1 MTKQDILE
9 ELTERDLLLENDHI
23 ILVDGFEEA
32 FIGITANNPIQAIYD
47 YWVCLDILIQR
58 EGLDF
63 DNAIDSLDEFI
74 EQDLGNHTPRYIK
87 IV

>member
-47 YWVCLDILIQR
+47 YWICLDILIQR

-87 IV
+87 II

>member
-47 YWVCLDILIQR
+47 YWICLDILIQR

>member
-47 YWVCLDILIQR
+47 YWVCLDVLIQR

>member
-9 ELTERDLLLENDHI
+9 ELTERDLLLVNDHI

-47 YWVCLDILIQR
+47 YWVCLDVLIQR

>member
-9 ELTERDLLLENDHI
+9 ELTERDLLLVNDHI

>member
-9 ELTERDLLLENDHI
+9 ELTERNLLVKNDHI
-23 ILVDGFEEA
+23 VLVDGFEEA
-32 FIGITANNPIQAIYD
+32 FLGITANHPIQAIYD
-47 YWVCLDILIQR
+47 YWICLDILIQR

-87 IV
+87 VV

>member
-9 ELTERDLLLENDHI
+9 ELTERNLLVKNDHI
-23 ILVDGFEEA
+23 ILVDGFEQA
-32 FIGITANNPIQAIYD
+32 FLGITANNPIQDIYD
-47 YWVCLDILIQR
+47 YWICLHILIQR

-63 DNAIDSLDEFI
+63 DDAIDSLDEFI

-87 IV
+87 VV

>member
-9 ELTERDLLLENDHI
+9 ELTERDLLLVNDHI

-47 YWVCLDILIQR
+47 YWICLDILIQR

>member
-47 YWVCLDILIQR
+47 YWICLDILIQR

-87 IV
+87 VI